1 MTPYQ
6 TLVTGVQALTPNLAL
21 AAMDAAL
28 WTVPA
33 VRLRAVQPLAR
44 AGAGRSSPNLKAVSR
59 STLRRAWNG
68 PFVVDASAE
77 ALGQVHSLPPQGG
90 HASFEAARQDE
101 LAPHVHI
108 RSLPPQGGHAS
119 FEAARQEAS

>member
-21 AAMDAAL
+21 AAMDAPQWEL
-28 WTVPA
+28 SA
-33 VRLRAVQPLAR
+33 VRLRVVQPLAR
-44 AGAGRSSPNLKAVSR
+44 AGAGRSSPNLKAVNR

-68 PFVVDASAE
+68 PFVVDASVE
-77 ALGQVHSLPPQGG
+77 ALGQVHSLPQGG

-108 RSLPPQGGHAS
+108 RSLPPQGGRAS